1 MKDLRA
7 VKRILRYIKG
17 TLTYGLRYLSQSSL
31 TVNAFCD
38 ADWAGCPDT
47 RRSTT
52 GFCIFLGSNCIAW
65 ASKKQPTVSRSS
77 AEAEYRALATTAAD
91 ITWLQHLLHD
101 IGIQLD
107 RHPLL
112 LCDNKSAIHLS
123 HNPVF
128 HARTKHIEIDCHFI
142 REKVTVG
149 DLHLRYLPT
158 SKQIADILTKAL
170 PRHMFDN
177 FRYKLGVHS
186 HSLPSLKG
194 GKQSNEFISKN
205 QGIDQASIQARP
217 LEDIK
222 P

>member
-1 MKDLRA
+1 M
-7 VKRILRYIKG
+7 
-17 TLTYGLRYLSQSSL
+17 
-31 TVNAFCD
+31 
-38 ADWAGCPDT
+38 
-47 RRSTT
+47 
-52 GFCIFLGSNCIAW
+52 
-65 ASKKQPTVSRSS
+65 
-77 AEAEYRALATTAAD
+77 EAEYRALATTAAD

-107 RHPLL
+107 RRPLL

-123 HNPVF
+123 HNLVF

-142 REKVTVG
+142 REKVTIVA
-149 DLHLRYLPT
+149 LHLHYLPT
-158 SKQIADILTKAL
+158 SKQIADILTKSL
-170 PRHMFDN
+170 PRHMFND

-194 GKQSNEFISKN
+194 GKQSNELFSKQSNEFISKN

-222 P
+222 PLDTNRVMHGYI